1 MELAVMNLLIW
12 VGRIAGLL
20 GLLLGTTAVA
30 ARLMGLWRIGDLQVG
45 TLLLASVA
53 SMALGALA
61 YSASVA
67 ERDRR

>member
-1 MELAVMNLLIW
+1 MNLLIW

-20 GLLLGTTAVA
+20 GLLLGTTAVS

>member
-1 MELAVMNLLIW
+1 MNLLIW
-12 VGRIAGLL
+12 VGRVAGLL

-61 YSASVA
+61 YAASVA